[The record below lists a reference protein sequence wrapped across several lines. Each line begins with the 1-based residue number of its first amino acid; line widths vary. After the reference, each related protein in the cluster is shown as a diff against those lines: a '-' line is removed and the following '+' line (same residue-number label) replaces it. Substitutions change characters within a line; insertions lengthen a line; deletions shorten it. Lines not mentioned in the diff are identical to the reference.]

1 MQLEVIGKFIA
12 KLRREKKLTQKDLG
26 EILNVESKT
35 ISKWERGKYAPD
47 IMILKDLSK
56 IFEISIEEIL
66 EGKRKEIEHL
76 EDSLL
81 VNELDQSQIIKDMKI
96 KHCIITIII
105 VFTVIIIFSVI
116 LVLKNNEQFIIKYF
130 TNTNSLNYDLAGKII
145 YNKNKT
151 IYIFGDFVYTDDK
164 VGTDNEIKI
173 LNSKISLIINNDVIY
188 TSYKE
193 YYESIPLRV
202 AVGNFQINI
211 EEKNK
216 LYNEG
221 DNISI
226 RIEFKDIYNDEHSI
240 LLLVK

>member
-12 KLRREKKLTQKDLG
+12 KLRREKSLTQKALG

-47 IMILKDLSK
+47 IMVLKDLSK

-66 EGKRKEIEHL
+66 EGKRKEIEH
-76 EDSLL
+76 
-81 VNELDQSQIIKDMKI
+81 LDQSQIIKDMKI

-216 LYNEG
+216 LYKEG

-226 RIEFKDIYNDEHSI
+226 RIEFKDIYNDEHSV